1 MNNRKSIVIMQENNI
16 NFEEIGKDET
26 AHAEQSSA
34 LFKQPIRGHYES
46 LHEELK
52 ARCAPENF
60 MNPYE
65 PEKVSMSNVLFS
77 EILAT
82 DTHAEEK
89 LKSLRLRAME
99 ELGIKFSTEQL
110 YEKLTAAC
118 NPKNF
123 TGGSYNKER
132 LELANGLY
140 QQILVN
146 ADNIFAL
153 EEIEEEA
160 EDLIK
165 ESQCEKQSQQIIK
178 ENQRET
184 QIQSMDETIDVSPF
198 VLSVVII
205 SVILIIIVIIIG
217 IFEQ

>member
-1 MNNRKSIVIMQENNI
+1 MQEDNI

-34 LFKQPIRGHYES
+34 LFKQPIRGHYDS

-65 PEKVSMSNVLFS
+65 PEKVSRANKLYS
-77 EILAT
+77 EILSI
-82 DTHAEEK
+82 DKNDDEK
-89 LKSLRLRAME
+89 LKLLRLRAME

-110 YEKLTAAC
+110 FEKLTAAC

-123 TGGSYNKER
+123 TGDSYNEER

-140 QQILVN
+140 QQILMN
-146 ADNIFAL
+146 ADDIFAL
-153 EEIEEEA
+153 EEVEEKAKELLDTYNPHPNSPDNFVS
-160 EDLIK
+160 EDINTMK
-165 ESQCEKQSQQIIK
+165 ESI
-178 ENQRET
+178 
-184 QIQSMDETIDVSPF
+184 F
-198 VLSVVII
+198 VVLFVF
-205 SVILIIIVIIIG
+205 ILIFIIIMLLSN
-217 IFEQ
+217 

>member
-1 MNNRKSIVIMQENNI
+1 MQEDNI

-34 LFKQPIRGHYES
+34 VFKQPIRGHYDS

-65 PEKVSMSNVLFS
+65 PEKVSRANKLYS
-77 EILAT
+77 EILSIGKN
-82 DTHAEEK
+82 DNEK
-89 LKSLRLRAME
+89 LKLLRLRAME

-110 YEKLTAAC
+110 FEKLTAAC

-123 TGGSYNKER
+123 TGDSYNEER

-140 QQILVN
+140 QQILMN
-146 ADNIFAL
+146 ADDIFAL
-153 EEIEEEA
+153 EEIEDKA
-160 EDLIK
+160 GDLIK
-165 ESQCEKQSQQIIK
+165 DYKS
-178 ENQRET
+178 ET
-184 QIQSMDETIDVSPF
+184 QTQPKDDSNKEEWL
-198 VLSVVII
+198 LSILFSII
-205 SVILIIIVIIIG
+205 FIIIILYLISLRT
-217 IFEQ
+217 

>member
-1 MNNRKSIVIMQENNI
+1 MNNCKPIVIMQEENI

-34 LFKQPIRGHYES
+34 VFKQPIRGHYDS

-65 PEKVSMSNVLFS
+65 PEKVSRANKLYS
-77 EILAT
+77 EILSI
-82 DTHAEEK
+82 DKNDDEK
-89 LKSLRLRAME
+89 LKLLRLRAME

-123 TGGSYNKER
+123 TGDSYNEER

-140 QQILVN
+140 QQILMN
-146 ADNIFAL
+146 ADDIFAL
-153 EEIEEEA
+153 EEIEGKA
-160 EDLIK
+160 GDLIK
-165 ESQCEKQSQQIIK
+165 EYK
-178 ENQRET
+178 RET
-184 QIQSMDETIDVSPF
+184 QTQTNDDSNEEWLLFIWVS
-198 VLSVVII
+198 II
-205 SVILIIIVIIIG
+205 SFLFIILLW
-217 IFEQ
+217 FFSTRT

>member
-1 MNNRKSIVIMQENNI
+1 MQEDNI

-34 LFKQPIRGHYES
+34 LFKQPIRGHYDS

-65 PEKVSMSNVLFS
+65 PEKVSRANKLYS
-77 EILAT
+77 EILSI
-82 DTHAEEK
+82 DKNDDEK
-89 LKSLRLRAME
+89 LKLLRLRAME

-123 TGGSYNKER
+123 TGDSYNEER

-140 QQILVN
+140 QQILMN
-146 ADNIFAL
+146 ADDIFAL
-153 EEIEEEA
+153 EEIEDKA
-160 EDLIK
+160 GDLIK
-165 ESQCEKQSQQIIK
+165 DYKS
-178 ENQRET
+178 ET
-184 QIQSMDETIDVSPF
+184 QTQPKDDSNKEEWL
-198 VLSVVII
+198 LSILFSII
-205 SVILIIIVIIIG
+205 FIIIILYLISLRT
-217 IFEQ
+217 